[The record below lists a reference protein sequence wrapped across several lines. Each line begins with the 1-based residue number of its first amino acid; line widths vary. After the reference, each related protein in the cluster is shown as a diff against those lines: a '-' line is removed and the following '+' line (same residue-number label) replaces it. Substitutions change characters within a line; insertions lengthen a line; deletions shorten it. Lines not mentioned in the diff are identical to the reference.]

1 VKSKTTVKRDAYG
14 ITRFITDYKTSEP
27 RRQEGKAL
35 REPIPRVSHAE
46 FNPPSDR
53 PDPVEVI
60 KESGKGRLEHL
71 IPIRYGRMSK
81 NVFANLPRICSD
93 VDNLADPA
101 QVPGIHGMV
110 YLYGTDRVEV
120 GEITCTSRSAL

>member
-27 RRQEGKAL
+27 RRQEGKVL
-35 REPIPRVSHAE
+35 REIIPRVSQVE

-60 KESGKGRLEHL
+60 KEVSKGRLEHL

-81 NVFANLPRICSD
+81 NVFAFFR
-93 VDNLADPA
+93 
-101 QVPGIHGMV
+101 G
-110 YLYGTDRVEV
+110 
-120 GEITCTSRSAL
+120 SALTAITGLTRPGPGHRAA